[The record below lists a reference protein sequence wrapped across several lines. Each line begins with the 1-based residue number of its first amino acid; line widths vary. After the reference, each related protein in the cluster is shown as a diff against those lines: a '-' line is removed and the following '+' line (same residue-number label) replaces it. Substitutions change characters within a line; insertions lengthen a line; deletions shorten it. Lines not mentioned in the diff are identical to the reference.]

1 MNFNNQYALLR
12 NQIKF
17 MQWDIT
23 KRCNLRCK
31 HCRST
36 DYYEGKQGEQIQDL
50 STEEVFQT
58 LDDLA
63 KNGVNRIHFLG
74 GEPFM
79 RPDLLKIVKYA
90 STLGIV
96 CSINTN
102 GTLLTDEII
111 DQLFDSHVYLLT
123 FSLDG
128 ASPETN
134 DRIRGE
140 GVFDKVCANIRAVD
154 RARKAK
160 KRYLRIITSPVI
172 TKVNRNEAKEL
183 CYLAQDLG
191 LDSIILTTLRRK
203 GRAKE
208 NLQDLGLTLSEELD
222 VAEEIAQLIATGFK
236 QHIQLGIGS
245 PLNTEYLNKKYHIN
259 LPISPGGCNSLKMKG
274 FIQPDGA
281 LFPCQELT
289 HYYILNQKKKEIARS
304 SIPKQGFDSIWNSQN
319 YVDLMQ
325 KMFNIDMKSCNT
337 PCDRCKYIVS
347 YCYPCPLPA
356 LRNNGTIHHESCME
370 TLRRAKRDGIELLK
384 DEVIPA
390 DFYAVV
396 QKAIDDFQFRTDLL
410 LDLDQTLRKNN
421 MCMNPKEKE
430 KMETLIQ
437 TIFKRLHEKID
448 QFARTEAYTHE
459 PIS

>member
-50 STEEVFQT
+50 STEEAFQT
-58 LDDLA
+58 LNDLA

-140 GVFDKVCANIRAVD
+140 GVFNKVCANIRAVD

-172 TKVNRNEAKEL
+172 TKINCHEAKEL

-245 PLNTEYLNKKYHIN
+245 PLSTEYLNKKYGIH
-259 LPISPGGCNSLKMKG
+259 LPIIPGGCNSLLSKG
-274 FIQPDGA
+274 FIHPDGA

-289 HYYILNQKKKEIARS
+289 NYYVLNNKKKR
-304 SIPKQGFDSIWNSQN
+304 NST
-319 YVDLMQ
+319 V
-325 KMFNIDMKSCNT
+325 
-337 PCDRCKYIVS
+337 
-347 YCYPCPLPA
+347 
-356 LRNNGTIHHESCME
+356 NNS
-370 TLRRAKRDGIELLK
+370 
-384 DEVIPA
+384 
-390 DFYAVV
+390 
-396 QKAIDDFQFRTDLL
+396 
-410 LDLDQTLRKNN
+410 
-421 MCMNPKEKE
+421 
-430 KMETLIQ
+430 
-437 TIFKRLHEKID
+437 
-448 QFARTEAYTHE
+448 
-459 PIS
+459 